1 LHRVSGAGGRIRTPD
16 LLITNQ
22 LLYQLS
28 YTSTAI
34 VLEYNITGCARLS
47 RDNAEGKSNIT
58 VFRTAGAEFPTL
70 REVRR

>member
-1 LHRVSGAGGRIRTPD
+1 
-16 LLITNQ
+16 
-22 LLYQLS
+22 
-28 YTSTAI
+28 